1 MTIVLVVLNGF
12 FEFDS
17 GIIDTCLTIASF
29 AVNTFWIIFLVNDSK
44 YSKTIFGR
52 LTYLFLSVIIVGFL
66 FRLLHWSFAG
76 ITFMIGY
83 VGIMITYVIRFIIKK
98 QKLLLD
104 ILKLLWVQTTAIIS
118 LLTLMHRIDREYSI
132 INALLFI
139 ALICVFTLDYNK
151 RMNFIR

>member
-17 GIIDTCLTIASF
+17 GIIDTCLAIASF
-29 AVNTFWIIFLVNDSK
+29 VVDTFWIIFLVNDSK

-76 ITFMIGY
+76 TTFMIGY